1 MQSKRKKK
9 ERNSVRK
16 IDVIVAFVISLD
28 HIHTRTPNILYSF
41 LQILNGS
48 RLLYSSMY
56 RIVWDL
62 FTFKRDHKI
71 IDTPKVFMCDRSSDR
86 QWTLTIY

>member
-1 MQSKRKKK
+1 MRNAVKEKIK

-16 IDVIVAFVISLD
+16 IDVIVAFIISLD

-48 RLLYSSMY
+48 RLLYSYMY
-56 RIVWDL
+56 RIVEICL
-62 FTFKRDHKI
+62 HSKETRK
-71 IDTPKVFMCDRSSDR
+71 
-86 QWTLTIY
+86 